1 MVAVRQLEA
10 HPDEVVAPGRHLRL
24 VEAGRPA
31 TGGTPRGVYRR
42 RRLVAALL
50 VAVVAIAVFRATS
63 PLLADPAAGQLEAGA
78 VHVVEPGD
86 TYWSIAGAVDTDGD
100 ITGTVD
106 AISAANGGRALQV
119 GDRLVLPG

>member
-10 HPDEVVAPGRHLRL
+10 HPDEVVAPGRHLRV
-24 VEAGRPA
+24 VEVGRPA
-31 TGGTPRGVYRR
+31 AGGTPQGVYRR
-42 RRLVAALL
+42 RRLVAVVL
-50 VAVVAIAVFRATS
+50 VAVVAHAALRIAS
-63 PLLADPAAGQLEAGA
+63 PLLGDPAVPLEAGA

-86 TYWSIAGAVDTDGD
+86 TYWSIAGALDTDGD

-106 AISAANGGRALQV
+106 ALSAANGGRALQV